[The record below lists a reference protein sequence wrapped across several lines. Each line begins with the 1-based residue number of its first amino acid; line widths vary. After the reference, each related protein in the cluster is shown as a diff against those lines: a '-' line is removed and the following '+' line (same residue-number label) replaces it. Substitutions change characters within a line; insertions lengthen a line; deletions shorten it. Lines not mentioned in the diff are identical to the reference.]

1 MRVSKGPAEGAALS
15 GLLWRV
21 AAYSARGVK
30 DRSPPGPAHLALAR
44 PISAPPL
51 HKSRIVSRMRLS
63 LSSAKRL
70 RKWAMFMRATNLSM
84 KPSDTEPL
92 HSDSATASKLLVIA

>member
-1 MRVSKGPAEGAALS
+1 MLRYPACSGAWQPIRLVVSRTE
-15 GLLWRV
+15 
-21 AAYSARGVK
+21 ARLG
-30 DRSPPGPAHLALAR
+30 
-44 PISAPPL
+44 
-51 HKSRIVSRMRLS
+51 KSRIVSSMRLS

-92 HSDSATASKLLVIA
+92 HSGSATASKLLVIA